1 MNTHADKTQENKS
14 QSVSTANPRMEKGGE
29 DTGQFAD
36 NRPEAVAQRKMQEM
50 ANNSPQV
57 SQLIAFQDIANQSTM
72 TIQRAEG
79 DSELGN
85 KPNVVQIAKDG
96 VNNNPPQLFLNLS
109 SKMCWDAVLYCGYL
123 AKLTDQEGNG
133 KSIIDSSAS
142 LVTNSSGIPGGHI
155 IGFFQDD
162 DLKHAMISTG
172 SGNAAGN
179 KNDCMGIG
187 NPVGWEELKLPT
199 VNEDGEFIPKGQS
212 RTIIMRHKS
221 F

>member
-1 MNTHADKTQENKS
+1 MNIHADKTQEDKS
-14 QSVSTANPRMEKGGE
+14 QSIANGESRMQSSGESTFK
-29 DTGQFAD
+29 FVD
-36 NRPEAVAQRKMQEM
+36 NRPEAIAQRKLKEI
-50 ANNSPQV
+50 ANNSPRAM
-57 SQLIAFQDIANQSTM
+57 QLKAFQDMATQPII

-79 DSELGN
+79 DLELGS

-96 VNNNPPQLFLNLS
+96 VNNKPPQLFSNLS

-123 AKLTDQEGNG
+123 AKLTDQEENG
-133 KSIIDSSAS
+133 KNIIDSSAS
-142 LVTNSSGIPGGHI
+142 LVTNSSGIPSGNI
-155 IGFFQDD
+155 IGFFHDG

-187 NPVGWEELKLPT
+187 NPVGWEELRLPA
-199 VNEDGEFIPKGQS
+199 VNENGEFIPEGQA
-212 RTIIMRHKS
+212 RTIIMRHQS